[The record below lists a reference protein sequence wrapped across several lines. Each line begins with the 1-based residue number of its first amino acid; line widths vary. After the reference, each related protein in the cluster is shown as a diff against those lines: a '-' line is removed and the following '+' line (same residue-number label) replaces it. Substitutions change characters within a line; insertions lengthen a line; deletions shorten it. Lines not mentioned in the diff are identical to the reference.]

1 MVIVQHQ
8 WPDQF
13 FTAEQQT
20 RLRELMERWRAARD
34 GGTKLSATAQAELD
48 ALVEAE
54 LYAASKRTVALLREI
69 ER

>member
-34 GGTKLSATAQAELD
+34 GGTKLPATVQAELD

-54 LYAASKRTVALLREI
+54 LHAAGQRTVALLREL